1 MQTVNKPLTVI
12 KIILYGGISM
22 ASIEF
27 ITKRIQGKQK
37 EIEKLNK
44 KLERIQKAK
53 QSNWQVNPYYYSEY
67 DLNSTEKEL
76 NYCIKQ
82 LDELQND
89 LQTANEKANSRNVLA
104 ITQFLDAW
112 LQRNIEFY
120 TAEKEKYNIALQD
133 YYQHDR
139 DYCNWFNS
147 KRHDTTKEER
157 NEIEKNHKE
166 YRKTFQTSWRH
177 ITQFDHGEKEWH
189 ETMISDLKQEYNR
202 KYDYI
207 IEKTNEI
214 VGTIT
219 DASYLTVDTNDNLN
233 GYIIGTRGKASVNTI
248 GAGGYNIQCYHFRTL
263 IHEIK

>member
-1 MQTVNKPLTVI
+1 
-12 KIILYGGISM
+12 M
-22 ASIEF
+22 ASIDF
-27 ITKRIQGKQK
+27 ISKRIQGKQK
-37 EIEKLNK
+37 EIDKLNK

-53 QSNWQVNPYYYSEY
+53 QSNWEKNPYYYSEY

-76 NYCIKQ
+76 NFAIKQ
-82 LDELQND
+82 LDSLQSD

-120 TAEKEKYNIALQD
+120 TEEKEKYDIALSD
-133 YYQHDR
+133 YRQHDR

-147 KRHDTTKEER
+147 LRHNVTVEKRKEV
-157 NEIEKNHKE
+157 EKNHKE
-166 YRKTFQTSWRH
+166 YRTNFIKSWN
-177 ITQFDHGEKEWH
+177 TQFDHGTKEWH
-189 ETMISDLKQEYNR
+189 ETMHNDLKEEYNR

-214 VGTIT
+214 VGEIT
-219 DASYLTVDTNDNLN
+219 DASYLTVDANGNLN
-233 GYIIGTRGKASVNTI
+233 GYIIGTRGKANVNTI

>member
-1 MQTVNKPLTVI
+1 
-12 KIILYGGISM
+12 M
-22 ASIEF
+22 ASIDF
-27 ITKRIQGKQK
+27 ITKRIQSKQK
-37 EIEKLNK
+37 EIEKLIK
-44 KLERIQKAK
+44 KLERINKAK
-53 QSNWQVNPYYYSEY
+53 QSNWENNPYYYDEY
-67 DLNSTEKEL
+67 ELTKTEKEL
-76 NYCIKQ
+76 NYSIKQ
-82 LDELQND
+82 LDELQTD
-89 LQTANEKANSRNVLA
+89 LQIAGEKANSRNVVA

-120 TAEKEKYNIALQD
+120 TEEKKKYDIALQD

-147 KRHDTTKEER
+147 QRHNTIKEER
-157 NEIEKNHKE
+157 TEIENNHKE
-166 YRKTFQTSWRH
+166 YRKNFTLSWRH
-177 ITQFDHGEKEWH
+177 ITQFDHGSKEWH
-189 ETMISDLKQEYNR
+189 VTMQNDLKEEYNR

-219 DASYLTVDTNDNLN
+219 DASYLSVDANGNLN
-233 GYIIGTRGKASVNTI
+233 GYIIGDRGKANVNTI

>member
-1 MQTVNKPLTVI
+1 
-12 KIILYGGISM
+12 M
-22 ASIEF
+22 ASIDF

-53 QSNWQVNPYYYSEY
+53 QSNWEKNPYYYSDY
-67 DLNSTEKEL
+67 DLNNTEKEL
-76 NYCIKQ
+76 NYSIKQ
-82 LDELQND
+82 LETLQDD
-89 LQTANEKANSRNVLA
+89 LQKANEKANSRNVLA

-120 TAEKEKYNIALQD
+120 TDEKKKHDIALQD
-133 YYQHDR
+133 YRQHDR

-147 KRHDTTKEER
+147 QRHNVTLEER
-157 NEIEKNHKE
+157 KEVEKTYKE
-166 YRKTFQTSWRH
+166 YRTNFTLSWRH
-177 ITQFDHGEKEWH
+177 ITQFGSKEWE
-189 ETMISDLKQEYNR
+189 ETMQDDLKQEYNR

-214 VGTIT
+214 VGIIT
-219 DASYLTVDTNDNLN
+219 DASYLSVDENGNLN
-233 GYIIGTRGKASVNTI
+233 GYIVGTRGKASVNTI

-263 IHEIK
+263 IHEMK